1 MTINGA
7 ELNPDAGEAPVL
19 QITGVETSCIA
30 SSYVV
35 TSSRITCRI
44 VQPDSA
50 KVSSLGMQV
59 QVQTTYGVS
68 RLATVA
74 FPTCSPACSVN
85 GTCYWS
91 KDNKGLECVCK
102 SYLNYGAQCQNSA
115 SSLNLSFPMIVPV
128 VCACVHVCVCGVS
141 CDVRAMCVVRWCVPY
156 YCDRHHHQ
164 PNTTAYPDGEPILEA
179 VSPIGGDYTKQ
190 IVIGVSGRAFPVSD
204 TSITSV
210 ICELSWSG
218 SNQRSRRVAIFPPPP

>member
-1 MTINGA
+1 M
-7 ELNPDAGEAPVL
+7 NPDAGEAPVL
-19 QITGVETSCIA
+19 QITGVETSCVA

-91 KDNKGLECVCK
+91 KDIKGLECVCK

-128 VCACVHVCVCGVS
+128 VCVCMCACVVCRVTCVLCAWCGGA
-141 CDVRAMCVVRWCVPY
+141 CERACVPY
-156 YCDRHHHQ
+156 YCDRHHHNPTQ
-164 PNTTAYPDGEPILEA
+164 QHTPTA
-179 VSPIGGDYTKQ
+179 SPFWRRCHPSE
-190 IVIGVSGRAFPVSD
+190 VI
-204 TSITSV
+204 T
-210 ICELSWSG
+210 
-218 SNQRSRRVAIFPPPP
+218 RSRS